1 MDELTPLPTYE
12 IAHRIQLI
20 RNQRVMLDSDLAH
33 VYGVTTKALNQAVKR
48 NQSRFPADF
57 VFALTASEKQEVVTN
72 CDHLQKLK
80 FSRTLPFA
88 FTEYGAIALA
98 NVLASA
104 QAIQMGIHVVRAF
117 VQLRNLALTHQALAQ
132 RLSDLERETAA
143 QAQKLSSI
151 NNATQQQLKQV
162 FDALRD
168 LMTPVIPAKNPI
180 GFIHTK

>member
-1 MDELTPLPTYE
+1 
-12 IAHRIQLI
+12 
-20 RNQRVMLDSDLAH
+20 
-33 VYGVTTKALNQAVKR
+33 
-48 NQSRFPADF
+48 
-57 VFALTASEKQEVVTN
+57 
-72 CDHLQKLK
+72 LK

-143 QAQKLSSI
+143 QSQKLSSI

-168 LMTPVIPAKNPI
+168 LMAPVIPAKNPI